1 MGLFLSVEFQTA
13 EGPPLISAC
22 NTENEDANVST
33 KESHP
38 VLSPATGISRFM
50 GLTSLQLC

>member
-1 MGLFLSVEFQTA
+1 MGLFLCIEFEMA
-13 EGPPLISAC
+13 EGPPLVSAC
-22 NTENEDANVST
+22 NTAPEDANVCT
-33 KESHP
+33 KGSHS